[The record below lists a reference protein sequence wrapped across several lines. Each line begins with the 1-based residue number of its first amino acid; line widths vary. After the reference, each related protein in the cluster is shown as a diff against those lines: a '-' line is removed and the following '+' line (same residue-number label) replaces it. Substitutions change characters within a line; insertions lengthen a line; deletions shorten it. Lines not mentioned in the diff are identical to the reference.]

1 MTIAEKLVEARGK
14 IPRKTVCEAIG
25 IALSTLSMYENGERV
40 PRDRIK
46 LKLANFYQKDIKE
59 LFYEQN

>member
-1 MTIAEKLVEARGK
+1 MTTAEKLVAARGA
-14 IPRKTVCEAIG
+14 IPRKTVCEAVG
-25 IALSTLSMYENGERV
+25 IALSTLSMYENGERI

-59 LFYEQN
+59 LFFEEK